1 MFPSL
6 EDRLDRQEEEE
17 VVVER
22 ADVQLTEWEM
32 ASDCTGYWSTT
43 EERSSRLLAV

>member
-6 EDRLDRQEEEE
+6 EDRLDLQEEEE
-17 VVVER
+17 KVVER
-22 ADVQLTEWEM
+22 AVELTEWEM